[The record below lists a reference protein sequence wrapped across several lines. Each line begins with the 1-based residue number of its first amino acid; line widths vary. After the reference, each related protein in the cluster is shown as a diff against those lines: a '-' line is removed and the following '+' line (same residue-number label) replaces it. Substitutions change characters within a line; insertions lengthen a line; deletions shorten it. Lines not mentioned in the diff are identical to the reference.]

1 MPSSDLPDIV
11 VVGAASRDRVE
22 DDPRGWRLGGAVSYA
37 ALAIA
42 RLGLRVG
49 ALVGAD
55 AEAATAR
62 ELDLLRE
69 AGLPDA
75 WCIPPPPVDL
85 ELAVDLAQVELDRL
99 RREAE
104 LGGDLLVRPA
114 FGDEVGHAAL
124 SEGEHA
130 VR

>member
-49 ALVGAD
+49 ALVGATLHSIERGD
-55 AEAATAR
+55 
-62 ELDLLRE
+62 
-69 AGLPDA
+69 
-75 WCIPPPPVDL
+75 PP
-85 ELAVDLAQVELDRL
+85 DRL
-99 RREAE
+99 RQE
-104 LGGDLLVRPA
+104 LRRVLLRIETALPA
-114 FGDEVGHAAL
+114 LEIPTGAGL
-124 SEGEHA
+124 SSPEPA
-130 VR
+130 